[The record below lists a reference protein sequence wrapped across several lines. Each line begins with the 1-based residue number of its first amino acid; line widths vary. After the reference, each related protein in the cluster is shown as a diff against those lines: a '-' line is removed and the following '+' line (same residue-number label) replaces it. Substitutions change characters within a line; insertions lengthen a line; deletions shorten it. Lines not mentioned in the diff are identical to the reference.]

1 MPRLFSDTSRP
12 LIYASLCYEIRKVK
26 EILCG
31 SDCTWQESL
40 ICGKRM
46 TICPRR
52 HKKEKYSDHCVFV
65 EYFVWPSITKVQSD
79 HAEWGEKKERKNGDV
94 HRSEQTSQGLSD
106 VYEINRLFHLF
117 WSRMTGNYLLCPGR
131 HLTLPAYTPIGAV
144 AARLNSPSCCITCSM
159 AARTMT

>member
-1 MPRLFSDTSRP
+1 MLPCATRLERLKRSSVEVTVLDRSLWSVAREWQFVPGDTRKRNTVIIVCLWNILFGCP
-12 LIYASLCYEIRKVK
+12 LLKFRAITLTGVK
-26 EILCG
+26 
-31 SDCTWQESL
+31 
-40 ICGKRM
+40 
-46 TICPRR
+46 
-52 HKKEKYSDHCVFV
+52 
-65 EYFVWPSITKVQSD
+65 
-79 HAEWGEKKERKNGDV
+79 KKERKKNGDV

-131 HLTLPAYTPIGAV
+131 HRTLPAYTPIGAV